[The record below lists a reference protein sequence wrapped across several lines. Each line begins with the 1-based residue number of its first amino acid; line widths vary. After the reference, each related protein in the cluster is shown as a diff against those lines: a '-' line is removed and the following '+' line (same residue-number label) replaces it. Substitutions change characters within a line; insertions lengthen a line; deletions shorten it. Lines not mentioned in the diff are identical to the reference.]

1 MLPSGNYAIFWPM
14 KYLALLLVTSML
26 VSCGEKS
33 KVDPLFPAT
42 RLSQTEDYGNGEH
55 AVFTIKMPLSDKSI
69 DTYDSPIDPNT
80 GLSRVPLLGDALRF
94 MTQALFNL
102 GAEFGL
108 GKSNITIN
116 QPIPDLNSPYLK
128 SISVKRVFF
137 HIDNTIEEDA
147 RPRSVIA
154 RVFNSIRGI
163 IRGQT
168 ALDFSF
174 IRELNVLL
182 KMEKTD
188 VEPIDFVPE
197 IITEDDNRRRPTA
210 PQHGSIEIGAVGG
223 PRMIELLNYK
233 RSKRSEILR
242 NNERGAMFVVY
253 TEKPV
258 QVRAFLRKDKD
269 MAAMIKEMVIVNKT
283 LVVELTGQQQV
294 AEAFF
299 ELMRRYEDE
308 MAESGIT
315 KIDSCNEDICMD
327 VKVNEQNMMPLLLQG
342 NKLRIETN
350 IDSSRVPPK
359 SFQLKGFIEFE
370 VKLDVPI

>member
-1 MLPSGNYAIFWPM
+1 MLQCIDCATLQHM
-14 KYLALLLVTSML
+14 KSHLFFILLLVLSA
-26 VSCGEKS
+26 CGEKS
-33 KVDPLFPAT
+33 KVHPLFPGT
-42 RLSQTEDYGNGEH
+42 PLRVTNGNGEY
-55 AVFTIKMPLSDKSI
+55 AVFSIKMPLSDKSI
-69 DTYDSPIDPNT
+69 DTYESPIDPNS
-80 GLSRVPLLGDALRF
+80 GLSRIPLLGDALRF

-116 QPIPDLNSPYLK
+116 QPIPDLNSPYLN

-137 HIDNTIEEDA
+137 HIDNTIEEDP
-147 RPRSVIA
+147 RPRNILI
-154 RVFNSIRGI
+154 RVLNSLRGVIRGET
-163 IRGQT
+163 Q
-168 ALDFSF
+168 LDFSF

-182 KMEKTD
+182 KMERTD
-188 VEPIDFVPE
+188 VEPVDYIPE
-197 IITEDDNRRRPTA
+197 IITENVDNVPARPR
-210 PQHGSIEIGAVGG
+210 HDSIEIGAIGG
-223 PRMIELLNYK
+223 PRKIELLNYK
-233 RSKRSEILR
+233 RKNRQEILR

-269 MAAMIKEMVIVNKT
+269 LAALIKEIVIVNKT
-283 LVVELTGQQQV
+283 LVIELTGQQSV
-294 AEAFF
+294 SEAFF
-299 ELMRRYEDE
+299 ELMRNYEEE
-308 MAESGIT
+308 MAQSGIT
-315 KIDSCNEDICMD
+315 KIDTCNEDICMD

-370 VKLDVPI
+370 VKLDIPL

>member
-1 MLPSGNYAIFWPM
+1 MR
-14 KYLALLLVTSML
+14 YLVLFLLLSVL
-26 VSCGEKS
+26 ASCGEKS
-33 KVDPLFPAT
+33 KVDPLFPGT
-42 RLSQTEDYGNGEH
+42 PLRVTNGNGEYS
-55 AVFTIKMPLSDKSI
+55 VFTVKMPLSDKSI
-69 DTYDSPIDPNT
+69 DTYDSPIDPNS
-80 GLSRVPLLGDALRF
+80 GLSRVPVLGDALRF

-116 QPIPDLNSPYLK
+116 QPIPDLNSPYLN

-137 HIDNTIEEDA
+137 HIDNTVEEDP
-147 RPRSVIA
+147 RPRNILV

-168 ALDFSF
+168 YLDFSF

-182 KMEKTD
+182 KMERTD
-188 VEPIDFVPE
+188 VEPVDFIPE
-197 IITEDDNRRRPTA
+197 ILTENADNRPAGPR
-210 PQHGSIEIGAVGG
+210 HESIEIGAVGG

-233 RSKRSEILR
+233 RDKRKEILR

-269 MAAMIKEMVIVNKT
+269 LAALIKEMVIVNKT
-283 LVVELTGQQQV
+283 LIIELTGQEAV
-294 AEAFF
+294 SEAFF
-299 ELMRRYEDE
+299 ELMRNYEDE
-308 MAESGIT
+308 MAKSGIT
-315 KIDSCNEDICMD
+315 KIDTCNEDICMD

-350 IDSSRVPPK
+350 VDSSRVPPK

>member
-1 MLPSGNYAIFWPM
+1 MLLGDNYVILPPM
-14 KYLALLLVTSML
+14 KSLAFILLLSVL
-26 VSCGEKS
+26 ASCGEKS
-33 KVDPLFPAT
+33 KVDPLFPGT
-42 RLSQTEDYGNGEH
+42 PLSQTIGYGDGEL

-94 MTQALFNL
+94 ITQALFNL

-147 RPRSVIA
+147 RPRNILS
-154 RVFNSIRGI
+154 RVFNAIRGV
-163 IRGQT
+163 IRGET
-168 ALDFSF
+168 RLDFSF

-182 KMEKTD
+182 KMERTD
-188 VEPIDFVPE
+188 VAPVDFIPE
-197 IITEDDNRRRPTA
+197 IFTENADNLPPRPR
-210 PQHGSIEIGAVGG
+210 HDSIEIGAVGG

-233 RSKRSEILR
+233 RKNRSDILR

-253 TEKPV
+253 TERPV

-269 MAAMIKEMVIVNKT
+269 MAALIKEMVIVNKT
-283 LVVELTGQQQV
+283 LVVELTGQAAV
-294 AEAFF
+294 SEAFF
-299 ELMRRYEDE
+299 ELMRHYEDE

-315 KIDSCNEDICMD
+315 KIDTCNEDICMD

-350 IDSSRVPPK
+350 VDSSRVPPK

>member
-1 MLPSGNYAIFWPM
+1 MLQGGIYDIFGAM
-14 KYLALLLVTSML
+14 KYLVLLTLLGLLSA
-26 VSCGEKS
+26 CGEKS
-33 KVDPLFPAT
+33 KVDPLFEAT
-42 RLSQTEDYGNGEH
+42 PLSQTHGDGEH
-55 AVFTIKMPLSDKSI
+55 AVFTVKMPLSDKSI

-137 HIDNTIEEDA
+137 HIDNTVEEEP
-147 RPRSVIA
+147 RPRSILA
-154 RVFNSIRGI
+154 RVFDSLRGVIRGET
-163 IRGQT
+163 R
-168 ALDFSF
+168 LDFTF
-174 IRELNVLL
+174 IRELSVLL

-188 VEPIDFVPE
+188 VEPVDFMPE
-197 IITEDDNRRRPTA
+197 IITEDGEINQRR

-223 PRMIELLNYK
+223 PRMIELLKYK
-233 RSKRSEILR
+233 RKNRQEVLR

-253 TEKPV
+253 TDKPV
-258 QVRAFLRKDKD
+258 KVRAFLRRDKA

-283 LVVELTGQQQV
+283 LVIELTGKEAV
-294 AEAFF
+294 SEAFF
-299 ELMRRYEDE
+299 ELMRGYEAE

-315 KIDSCNEDICMD
+315 KIDTCNEDICMD

-350 IDSSRVPPK
+350 VDASRVPPK

>member
-1 MLPSGNYAIFWPM
+1 M
-14 KYLALLLVTSML
+14 KYLALILVTSML

-33 KVDPLFPAT
+33 KVDPLFEAT
-42 RLSQTEDYGNGEH
+42 PLSETHGDGKH
-55 AVFTIKMPLSDKSI
+55 AVFTVKMPLSDKSI

-137 HIDNTIEEDA
+137 HIDNSVEEDA

-174 IRELNVLL
+174 IRELNVML
-182 KMEKTD
+182 KMERSD

-197 IITEDDNRRRPTA
+197 IITEDGETNRPT
-210 PQHGSIEIGAVGG
+210 PPRHDSIEIGAVGG

-233 RSKRSEILR
+233 RKNRDEILR

-253 TEKPV
+253 TDKPV

-269 MAAMIKEMVIVNKT
+269 MSAMIKEMVIVNKT

-294 AEAFF
+294 SEAFF
-299 ELMRRYEDE
+299 ELMRHYEEE
-308 MAESGIT
+308 MAQSGIT
-315 KIDSCNEDICMD
+315 KIDACNEDICMD

-350 IDSSRVPPK
+350 VDASRVPPK

>member
-1 MLPSGNYAIFWPM
+1 MLPSSNYAIFWRM
-14 KYLALLLVTSML
+14 KYPALILVISML

-33 KVDPLFPAT
+33 KVVPLFPAT
-42 RLSQTEDYGNGEH
+42 PLSQTQGYGDGEH

-147 RPRSVIA
+147 RPRNIIA

-163 IRGQT
+163 IRGQ
-168 ALDFSF
+168 ANLDFSF
-174 IRELNVLL
+174 IRELNVML
-182 KMEKTD
+182 KMEKSD

-197 IITEDDNRRRPTA
+197 IITEDGENRPPRPR
-210 PQHGSIEIGAVGG
+210 HDSIEIGAVGG

-233 RSKRSEILR
+233 RKNRDEVLR

-253 TEKPV
+253 TDKPV

-269 MAAMIKEMVIVNKT
+269 LSALIKEMVIVNKT
-283 LVVELTGQQQV
+283 LVVELTGQETV

-299 ELMRRYEDE
+299 ELMRNYEEE
-308 MAESGIT
+308 MAQSGIT
-315 KIDSCNEDICMD
+315 KIDTCNKDICMD
-327 VKVNEQNMMPLLLQG
+327 VKVNEQNMMPMLLQG

-350 IDSSRVPPK
+350 VDASRVPPK